1 MEKKNLLGL
10 DLQLFGDEEVA
21 GANEVEESATPQ
33 EEETTETET
42 AETIE
47 SKDGNDE
54 PEQTAEDKP
63 AQSAEMNAQ
72 FAAMR
77 RKAES
82 EANQRVE
89 EINRAFAALCQ
100 GRVNPDTGKPITT
113 ALEYA
118 EALRNQ
124 ERREIE
130 QNLRDNNVDP
140 DVIKRSIALSP
151 EMQQV
156 RQIIEEAQNAKAMSD
171 IQQDLEEIRKID
183 PSINSLQDIPEDMA
197 NQMIAYV
204 KDKGLRF
211 SEAYKIVNFG
221 NIAQNNKSAGRQEAI
236 NQMRGKAHLASQ
248 PTGVATEGDEVDVP
262 ASIMA
267 SQKADGKSE
276 KQIRESYRQI
286 VKKLGLN

>member
-183 PSINSLQDIPEDMA
+183 PSINSLQDIPEDMV
-197 NQMIAYV
+197 NQMLKYLVGTVVGTLLILSNHLIALGFQRIRKPLVSIEV
-204 KDKGLRF
+204 KHPRVLECCRVDR
-211 SEAYKIVNFG
+211 V
-221 NIAQNNKSAGRQEAI
+221 IALVAEVVELARQ
-236 NQMRGKAHLASQ
+236 
-248 PTGVATEGDEVDVP
+248 
-262 ASIMA
+262 
-267 SQKADGKSE
+267 
-276 KQIRESYRQI
+276 
-286 VKKLGLN
+286 